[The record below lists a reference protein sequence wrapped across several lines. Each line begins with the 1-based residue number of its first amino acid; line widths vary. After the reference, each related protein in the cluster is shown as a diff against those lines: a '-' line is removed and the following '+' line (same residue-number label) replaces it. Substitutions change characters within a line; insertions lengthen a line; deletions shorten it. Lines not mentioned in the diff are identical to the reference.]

1 MTSKEGG
8 AGDQLKIQMPEWWGL
23 LRKAMVDRMLPG
35 HVVLNS
41 HSNRK
46 RLESP

>member
-35 HVVLNS
+35 HPDCPEQS
-41 HSNRK
+41 Q
-46 RLESP
+46 